1 MEFSL
6 LTITRAL
13 SYYDYGYTKTTS
25 DYEHH
30 VNETF
35 FNPQTLVFFFFKL
48 LEEYIDEMYWQ

>member
-13 SYYDYGYTKTTS
+13 SYYDYGYIKTTS

-35 FNPQTLVFFFFKL
+35 FNPQTLKFFFVKL
-48 LEEYIDEMYWQ
+48 SEEYIDEMY